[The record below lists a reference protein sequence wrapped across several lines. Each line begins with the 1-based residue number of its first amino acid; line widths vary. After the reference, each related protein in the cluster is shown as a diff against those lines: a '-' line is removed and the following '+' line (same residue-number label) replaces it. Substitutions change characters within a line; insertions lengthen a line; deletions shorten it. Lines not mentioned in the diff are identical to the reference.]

1 LPAPPTGRISFAGY
15 PDCGRRA
22 VAVFDSVKARWAR
35 LKGTLY
41 YYFMLSLT
49 LGLLA
54 YFYVMAFQDSILH
67 WGVHVD

>member
-1 LPAPPTGRISFAGY
+1 MAL
-15 PDCGRRA
+15 
-22 VAVFDSVKARWAR
+22 FDSVKARWAR